1 MQVAQTL
8 HVERAADRKLP
19 GFWQQARWCWARAVA
34 RRCREPAAVFTD
46 YLIFALTGA
55 ALGAISDRGRASLGK
70 FSVEVRL
77 RQFARTQKSLCV
89 SFAFLL
95 HS

>member
-1 MQVAQTL
+1 MQEAQTP
-8 HVERAADRKLP
+8 HVDRAADRKLP
-19 GFWQQARWCWARAVA
+19 GFWRQARWCWARAVA
-34 RRCREPAAVFTD
+34 RRCREPTAVFTD

-77 RQFARTQKSLCV
+77 RLFASTQKSVLC
-89 SFAFLL
+89 AFLPY
-95 HS
+95 SQ